1 MRAAHLPHLAQ
12 ALNATR
18 LAKTAS
24 SRNLLGNYGIRLVR
38 VFACERGGAVF
49 TSMHGGLLC
58 VVADVSYVET
68 Y

>member
-24 SRNLLGNYGIRLVR
+24 SRNLLGNHGIQLVR
-38 VFACERGGAVF
+38 LFARERGGDVLS
-49 TSMHGGLLC
+49 SMH
-58 VVADVSYVET
+58 ST
-68 Y
+68 